1 MELIP
6 TRREVIDLLRQTG
19 ALRNGHFRY
28 PNGLHSDQYLQVALA
43 MRYYQNARTL
53 GVALSRKIRG
63 NPELHA
69 LIAEL
74 SIVAPAT
81 GGLPVAFSVCE
92 ALRARQVYWAEQDA
106 PNAPWHFRQFMGTR
120 PGEMVLLVDD
130 VMRSGKRVTALK
142 KLVEDEGGEVVGIA
156 VMIHQPNPGSPD
168 FAPLPFL
175 QLATLDTMYYNDGL
189 SCELCQARV
198 PLEEIWV

>member
-63 NPELHA
+63 HPELHA
-69 LIAEL
+69 LISDL

-81 GGLPVAFSVCE
+81 GGLPVAYSVCE
-92 ALRARQVYWAEQDA
+92 ALHARQVYWAEQDA
-106 PNAPWHFRQFMGTR
+106 PAAHWHFRQFMGTR
-120 PGEMVLLVDD
+120 PGEKVLLVDD
-130 VMRSGKRVTALK
+130 VLRSGKRVTALK
-142 KLVEDEGGEVVGIA
+142 QLVEEEGGEVVGIA
-156 VMIHQPNPGSPD
+156 VMIHQPNPGCPD
-168 FAPLPFL
+168 FKPLPFL
-175 QLATLDTMYYNDGL
+175 QLATLDTMYYNDEQ
-189 SCELCQARV
+189 SCELCQAQV
-198 PLEEIWV
+198 PVEEIWV